1 MITKPFIS
9 PLFFTVAV
17 SIILFWDTQSADA
30 DPLDD
35 AIISEFLADNSDGIV
50 DEDGD
55 REDWIEI
62 WNTSGKAGDLSGWH
76 LTDDPNDLTKWQLP
90 AIEMTSGGYLVVF
103 ASGKDRAKVGSE
115 LHTSFSLQREEGG
128 YLALVKP
135 DGSTISSEFRDY
147 PQQTK
152 DVAFGVGIEG
162 EAPITFFSAGTQAK
176 WHVPTGPV
184 DDWTNPN
191 FDDSS
196 WNSGATGIGF
206 DSPGGRYQPLIG
218 TGGDAGDEM
227 RSQNAT
233 VYIRIPFEVADPSG
247 ISNLNLR
254 LKWEDGFVAHLNGTE
269 FYKESAPNSRVE
281 L

>member
-196 WNSGATGIGF
+196 
-206 DSPGGRYQPLIG
+206 
-218 TGGDAGDEM
+218 
-227 RSQNAT
+227 
-233 VYIRIPFEVADPSG
+233 
-247 ISNLNLR
+247 
-254 LKWEDGFVAHLNGTE
+254 
-269 FYKESAPNSRVE
+269 
-281 L
+281 